1 MSDSARNTADNVEFA
16 TFEANRATDQFRVF
30 AEKGVEQSKEAFARM
45 KHGAD
50 GAQKAF
56 EASFESARAVSNELS
71 LKSLAAMR
79 ASTDLTFSHMEAL
92 LGVKSISDFAELQT
106 SFMRK
111 QVELAVNQVED
122 VQTVSSRGAEDV
134 AKPVKDIVER
144 AWSDLKVA

>member
-1 MSDSARNTADNVEFA
+1 MSEAARNTAETVEFP

-30 AEKGVEQSKEAFARM
+30 AEKGVEQSKEAFARI
-45 KHGAD
+45 KQGTD

-71 LKSLAAMR
+71 LKSIAAMR
-79 ASTDLTFSHMEAL
+79 ASTELTFSHLEAL

-106 SFMRK
+106 SYLRK
-111 QVELAVNQVED
+111 QVELAVNQVKD

-144 AWSDLKVA
+144 AWTDLKVA